1 MFEIRYYFL
10 LLVLLTSILHL
21 SAQGVSNKSDFVDG
35 IYMNISE
42 FRRNAPQR
50 SDRIF
55 NKVRIETNKEQN
67 IAMISRQTANYFEVD
82 GLSLNKCWGICVNK
96 SPYIR
101 IVDTLNYDKEYIIFV
116 KLHVIG
122 RLCYYYHRT
131 ERIET
136 IIMNIYHPITQQKV
150 GEKAVDNR
158 KKMMAQK
165 MFDFQTYAMLDFDD
179 KQLGE
184 AIKSD
189 EKLYKSWQ
197 ELPRPATQEQL
208 FKLLLI
214 YNERNPIEFEKKNQ

>member
-10 LLVLLTSILHL
+10 LLAVLTLSLRV

-50 SDRIF
+50 TDRIF
-55 NKVRIETNKEQN
+55 NKIRIETNKEQN
-67 IAMISRQTANYFEVD
+67 IATISRETADYFEVD

-101 IVDTLNYDKEYIIFV
+101 IVDTLNYDNAHIIFV

-136 IIMNIYHPITQQKV
+136 IIMNIYNPITQQKV
-150 GEKAVDNR
+150 GEKAVANR
-158 KKMMAQK
+158 QKMMAQK
-165 MFDFQTYAMLDFDD
+165 MFDFQSERMIDFDD

-197 ELPRPATQEQL
+197 ELPRPTTQEQL

-214 YNERNPIEFEKKNQ
+214 YNERNPIDFEKKAE